1 MSTSKKPSLSLKF
14 YGVSPWEL
22 EVLYSLLHSLFQV
35 EEDPQ
40 EQPDEDFTTMIDI
53 IFPLAFSDAFFKWFG
68 SARWDKFKAILK
80 ELKRRRGGGK
90 ALRVYIKFVGKPNIK
105 FVLDLDD
112 KNLFDSAIEKTD
124 FVLELL
130 PYHLDPR
137 KIPASITEVVYYFD
151 DRTGRWNIN
160 SATSENETYVFS
172 QNEWKIT

>member
-68 SARWDKFKAILK
+68 NARWDKFKAILK
-80 ELKRRRGGGK
+80 ELKRRRGRGK
-90 ALRVYIKFVGKPNIK
+90 TLRVYIKFIGKPSIK
-105 FVLDLDD
+105 FMLDLDD

-137 KIPASITEVVYYFD
+137 KIPASITEVVYCFD

-160 SATSENETYVFS
+160 SATSENETYMFS

>member
-1 MSTSKKPSLSLKF
+1 MSTSKPPLSLKF

-22 EVLYSLLHSLFQV
+22 EVLYSLFHGLFQV
-35 EEDPQ
+35 EEDSQ

-53 IFPLAFSDAFFKWFG
+53 VFPLAFNDAFFKWFG
-68 SARWDKFKAILK
+68 NARWDKFKAILK
-80 ELKRRRGGGK
+80 EFKRRRGGGK
-90 ALRVYIKFVGKPNIK
+90 ALRVYIKFVGNPSIK
-105 FVLDLDD
+105 FILDLDD
-112 KNLFDSAIEKTD
+112 KNLFDSAMEKTN

-137 KIPASITEVVYYFD
+137 KIPANIIEIVYRFD

-160 SATSENETYVFS
+160 SATSENETYTFS